1 MTTRPISRNDIRLQ
15 LTLRITRGSMSFSV
29 GNPLSDKRM
38 VFEAYELNK
47 SISAAANLRQA
58 FASSELLMSGY
69 NRALVL
75 TDGDTMLVPADEYQ
89 PEGIETLYQ
98 HTFGNYAPA
107 SSTVV
112 ATPLAEHG
120 AVAVTAVSKDL
131 KTVVDDHFSDVR
143 YLPLIAPVWLHL
155 RHRCH
160 GSHRRQLFAHFVE
173 DRMWVFA
180 FAQNRFKFCNYY
192 RMPNIKDAPY
202 YLLYVWKLLGMDAQ
216 NDELHLT
223 GMAADQLPAHG
234 EPSPRDW
241 LLGYLRGFLAR
252 VVCVGEAVDFHLQPG
267 TRTEGLPYDLMALYS
282 QE

>member
-29 GNPLSDKRM
+29 GNPLSAQRM

-143 YLPLIAPVWLHL
+143 YLPLIAPVWQHL

-160 GSHRRQLFAHFVE
+160 GSHRRQLFAPFVA
-173 DRMWVFA
+173 DR
-180 FAQNRFKFCNYY
+180 R
-192 RMPNIKDAPY
+192 
-202 YLLYVWKLLGMDAQ
+202 
-216 NDELHLT
+216 
-223 GMAADQLPAHG
+223 
-234 EPSPRDW
+234 
-241 LLGYLRGFLAR
+241 
-252 VVCVGEAVDFHLQPG
+252 
-267 TRTEGLPYDLMALYS
+267 
-282 QE
+282 

>member
-1 MTTRPISRNDIRLQ
+1 
-15 LTLRITRGSMSFSV
+15 
-29 GNPLSDKRM
+29 M

-143 YLPLIAPVWLHL
+143 YLPLIAPVWQHL

-180 FAQNRFKFCNYY
+180 FAQNRFKFCNSAWLPTSC
-192 RMPNIKDAPY
+192 RLTASPRHATGWLAICGAF
-202 YLLYVWKLLGMDAQ
+202 LLGWYAWAKPS
-216 NDELHLT
+216 T
-223 GMAADQLPAHG
+223 STCSPARA
-234 EPSPRDW
+234 PR
-241 LLGYLRGFLAR
+241 G
-252 VVCVGEAVDFHLQPG
+252 CP
-267 TRTEGLPYDLMALYS
+267 TT
-282 QE
+282 

>member
-98 HTFGNYAPA
+98 YTFGNYAPA

-143 YLPLIAPVWLHL
+143 YLPLIAPVWQHL

-160 GSHRRQLFAHFVE
+160 GSHRRQQPH
-173 DRMWVFA
+173 R
-180 FAQNRFKFCNYY
+180 QPR
-192 RMPNIKDAPY
+192 AP
-202 YLLYVWKLLGMDAQ
+202 GRA
-216 NDELHLT
+216 
-223 GMAADQLPAHG
+223 
-234 EPSPRDW
+234 
-241 LLGYLRGFLAR
+241 LRHR
-252 VVCVGEAVDFHLQPG
+252 VGDKPLSGQ
-267 TRTEGLPYDLMALYS
+267 
-282 QE
+282 